1 MNTLITSGYG
11 KAIPANFNAKYVHK
25 YFCDVVQGDVS
36 NDVRQENSVAVNLGA
51 WIPTGSIAFIAG
63 TEDGKNTIAT
73 VTEKTGVPQIVIVG
87 TEHGNVH
94 SEFGNSGCG
103 LITMIPL
110 TAKNTFMTTVFEEG
124 TYAVGDKLTVKEI
137 TFNGKTV
144 LGVAKA
150 ADGDMIVG
158 IVRAGV
164 AKTHYGINGIMF
176 DAYFQP
182 AAASVEG

>member
-36 NDVRQENSVAVNLGA
+36 NDVRQENSVAVTLGA
-51 WIPTGSIAFIAG
+51 CIPTGSIAFIESTA
-63 TEDGKNTIAT
+63 DGKNTVAT
-73 VTEKTGVPQIVIVG
+73 TKDNGSVPQIVFVG

-103 LITMIPL
+103 LITTIPL
-110 TAKNTFMTTVFEEG
+110 TAKNTFMTTVFHEG
-124 TYAVGDKLTVKEI
+124 TYAVGDKLTAKALD
-137 TFNGKTV
+137 NGV
-144 LGVAKA
+144 VAVAKA
-150 ADGDMIVG
+150 AEGDMIVG

-176 DAYFQP
+176 DAYYQP
-182 AAASVEG
+182 AAATTEG